1 MKTPKSL
8 DINITENL
16 PTNEASFDLIA
27 NALETV
33 GYAIIADCLPI
44 ALSLALSE
52 RVILISGECKKAG
65 VGRGQTHLIDELIR
79 SDGIRWLQTDHWA
92 ETAYL
97 AWMEQLR
104 LGLNRRL
111 FLGLFEY
118 ESHFAVYETGGGYRK
133 HLDAF
138 QGTSNRLLSTVFY
151 LNLHWLPEHCGE
163 LLIHGPIGD
172 ILLETIPPDFGTM
185 VIFQSAVFPHEVA
198 ITHHKRYSIAGW
210 FRGRQQFSL

>member
-1 MKTPKSL
+1 M
-8 DINITENL
+8 DITETETL
-16 PTNEASFDLIA
+16 PTDEASFDLIA
-27 NALETV
+27 NDLETV

-44 ALSLALSE
+44 ALGVALCG
-52 RVILISGECKKAG
+52 RVIMVASECKRAG
-65 VGRGQTHLIDELIR
+65 VGRGKDHVLDGLIR
-79 SDGIRWLQTDHWA
+79 TDGIRWLHTDDLA

-111 FLGLFEY
+111 FLGLFDY

-151 LNLHWLPEHCGE
+151 LNPNWLPEHCGE

-198 ITHHKRYSIAGW
+198 ITQHKRYSIAGW
-210 FRGRQQFSL
+210 FRGRDD